1 MKRLFFA
8 LLITLAFAVA
18 ANSQTFRGSI
28 NGTVLD
34 PSGAVVPNADVKA
47 TEANTGI
54 AHTTVTTSEGQFAL
68 QDIPLGFYKVVVTA
82 SGFPVYTVDKVE
94 VTAGTVYNLTVK
106 LTLQQASSTV
116 EVSAAAITLDTTTP
130 SQTMTISDDVVQ
142 NAPLNG
148 RDFTQLIAV
157 QPGFGGYNVG
167 GFGSLNGTRPNQI
180 NWQIDGVD
188 NNDFW
193 HNIPAVN
200 QGGVSG
206 IAGVVLP
213 MDSIVEFAAQT
224 QNGSE
229 SGRNA
234 GGTVNV
240 VTRSGGNE
248 FHGTVYYYNR
258 NEFYAA
264 HTPFLPAGTKPP
276 PLRNENYGASLGGPI
291 LKDKL
296 FFFANYE
303 KQDFIIGLS
312 GIATEPSDAW
322 VTLAQDLLANP
333 GGKYGAYSAVT
344 QSTPSTNAVSATG
357 GFWPRSGT
365 GSIAALPAT
374 PNNYFAPIAETGYSY
389 NGVAR
394 VDYEISNKEHLY
406 LRWYGGQG
414 SQTAPLGGS
423 PALGTASSNLKDYF
437 EVAPIHVFNYSA
449 VLNSTFTPRLTNQL
463 LFGANYFNQVF
474 SDFNNGFNT
483 QSMGIFLS
491 PDAVNK
497 GSYILGAPNIVI
509 GPGSGTFEQIGLTP
523 PEGRN
528 DLTWH
533 ITDVIS
539 HNVGSHSLRYGFEVR
554 QAHLDEFYH
563 RRGTG
568 KFQFDGSQGPWAV
581 GCANATKTTGPAGC
595 QSLINNNQLVGAE
608 SLADFLAGDVASST
622 IAVGDPERFVIVNA
636 FSLHFQDSWQVTKRL
651 NLTLGL
657 RYEYFGPLHS
667 QHQDIANFIPGPGF
681 KVTGT
686 GPLFSSDKNNFAP
699 RIGFAYQAS
708 QSGDLV
714 VRGGFGVFYD
724 QINLNPFLDFRPPVS
739 APQGIEGNPFGA
751 SPVTTY
757 GTDFCGNVTY
767 NWQAVQVPGAVCGA
781 GTPNAGQVNTAGS
794 IFGPKLAC
802 ADPNCADQKA
812 LQLGVYSVS
821 PNFRTPYFFNYN
833 LQVEKSFGKAG
844 VLQVGYVGSE
854 GRKLNIVSNINQP
867 NSAGQVL
874 QPNLGAILQLNTIGT
889 SNYNAL
895 QTTFRT
901 RAWKGLSSQIAYTW
915 SHSLDEISEY
925 RAAILDNAFDKRAD
939 YGNSDFDT
947 RHLFTLNFTYDIP
960 KATWASSWWADRLV
974 NGWQLS
980 SIMNFHSGQPY
991 DEVLSGL
998 NLIGNPFSGV
1008 SHSFDK
1014 TIPGV
1019 QWLNPTAFCNPSAIN
1034 KATGLTDP
1042 GCTGSPVSRNKFFGP
1057 NFKDVDLSVIKNIPI
1072 KERFSLQLRADM
1084 FNLFNRNN
1092 FASGVGSVGTG
1103 CSEDFTNHHCLP
1115 GFGQVTDT
1123 IGDFNGAPG
1132 LGPGEQF
1139 NMQLAVKLR
1148 F

>member
-1 MKRLFFA
+1 MKRLLFA
-8 LLITLAFAVA
+8 FLFTLAFSVAV
-18 ANSQTFRGSI
+18 NSQTFRGTIS
-28 NGTVLD
+28 GTVLD
-34 PSGAVVPNADVKA
+34 PSGAVVANADVKA
-47 TEANTGI
+47 IEAATGL
-54 AHTTVTTSEGQFAL
+54 AHTTVTSSEGQFAL

-82 SGFPVYTVDKVE
+82 TGFPTYTVDKVE
-94 VTAGTVYNLTVK
+94 VTAGTVYTLTVK
-106 LTLQQASSTV
+106 LTMQAAASTI
-116 EVSAAAITLDTTTP
+116 EVSAAAITMDTTTP
-130 SQTMTISDDVVQ
+130 AQSMTISDDVVQ

-213 MDSIVEFAAQT
+213 MDSIVEFASQT

-234 GGTVNV
+234 GGSVNV
-240 VTRSGGNE
+240 VTRSGGSDY
-248 FHGTVYYYNR
+248 HGTVYYYNR

-276 PLRNENYGASLGGPI
+276 PLRNENYGASVGGPI

-303 KQDFIIGLS
+303 KQDFVIGLS

-333 GGKYGAYSAVT
+333 GHKYGSYAPIT
-344 QSTPSTNAVSATG
+344 QSAASTNAISATG

-365 GSIAALPAT
+365 GSIAALPAAL
-374 PNNYFAPIAETGYSY
+374 NNYFAPIAETGYSY

-394 VDYEISNKEHLY
+394 VDYEISNKQRLY

-474 SDFNNGFNT
+474 SDFNNSFNT

-491 PDAVNK
+491 PDAVNT
-497 GSYILGAPNIVI
+497 GAYIHGAPNIVI
-509 GPGSGTFEQIGLTP
+509 GPSSGTFEQIGLTP

-533 ITDVIS
+533 ITDVVS
-539 HNVGSHSLRYGFEVR
+539 HNIGTHSLRYGAEVR
-554 QAHLDEFYH
+554 QAHLNEFYH

-568 KFQFDGSQGPWAV
+568 KFQFDGSQGPWSGA
-581 GCANATKTTGPAGC
+581 AGC
-595 QSLINNNQLVGAE
+595 GNAAPTAACQALVTNKQLIGAE

-636 FSLHFQDSWQVTKRL
+636 FSLYFQDSWQVTKRL
-651 NLTLGL
+651 NLNLGL

-686 GPLFSSDKNNFAP
+686 GPLFQSDKNNLAP
-699 RIGFAYQAS
+699 RVGFAYQANDK
-708 QSGDLV
+708 GDLV
-714 VRGGFGVFYD
+714 IRGGFGVFYD
-724 QINLNPFLDFRPPVS
+724 QINLNPFLDFRPPVA

-751 SPVTTY
+751 SPVSTFSQPLC
-757 GTDFCGNVTY
+757 GTLLSNTNPNLAPYQWD
-767 NWQAVQVPGAVCGA
+767 AVQSATCPA
-781 GTPNAGQVNTAGS
+781 GYTNTGTANASKS
-794 IFGPKLAC
+794 IFPNKIGC
-802 ADPNCADQKA
+802 TDPNCADLAA
-812 LQLGVYSVS
+812 LKLGVYSVS
-821 PNFRTPYFFNYN
+821 PNFRTPYFFNFN
-833 LQVEKSFGKAG
+833 LQVEKSFGNAG

-854 GRKLNIVSNINQP
+854 GRKLNIVSNINQ
-867 NSAGQVL
+867 NGAF
-874 QPNLGAILQLNTIGT
+874 PNLGAVLQLNTIGT

-901 RAWKGLSSQIAYTW
+901 RTWKGLSSQIAYTW
-915 SHSLDEISEY
+915 SHALDEVSQY
-925 RAAILDNAFDKRAD
+925 RAVVLDDAFNKRAD

-947 RHLFTLNFTYDIP
+947 RHLFTLNFTYEIP
-960 KATWASSWWADRLV
+960 KASWATSWWTDRLV
-974 NGWQLS
+974 NGWQVS
-980 SIMNFHSGQPY
+980 SIMNFHSGQPF
-991 DEVLSGL
+991 DETLSGL
-998 NLIGNPFSGV
+998 NLIGKPFSGV

-1019 QWLNPTAFCNPSAIN
+1019 QWLNPASFCNPSKDSAC
-1034 KATGLTDP
+1034 G
-1042 GCTGSPVSRNKFFGP
+1042 GSPIARNTFVGP

-1072 KERFSLQLRADM
+1072 RERFSLQLRADM

-1092 FASGVGSVGTG
+1092 FASGVGTVSTSCTEPATSTVHNCSV
-1103 CSEDFTNHHCLP
+1103 SP